1 MMSLGAAMAKKE
13 IEEATDEMAS
23 LKATGKSK
31 KVAGYN
37 CNEYEFI
44 YDKEKSLSYVT
55 TELDFNWPKAF
66 GKMMDKFMPKKNSL
80 PAEAFQG
87 MALEATSY
95 NKKGKEITVE
105 EFHRDIEPVQLP
117 DFEEENE
124 QDENYQEVIKALSQ
138 IGEQCKEIILLTH
151 YQGVPRDEIA
161 EQMGYTKAFARIKLF
176 RCMNKLR
183 KILGI
188 ND

>member
-1 MMSLGAAMAKKE
+1 MKYLSKE
-13 IEEATDEMAS
+13 ALVEG
-23 LKATGKSK
+23 LKAEESAAFEAVYHESYRAVAHYIKANGGYEVDAKDIFNEGLIALVQLVRKPDFALTASITSLMYAICRRIWLKS
-31 KVAGYN
+31 
-37 CNEYEFI
+37 FR
-44 YDKEKSLSYVT
+44 
-55 TELDFNWPKAF
+55 
-66 GKMMDKFMPKKNSL
+66 
-80 PAEAFQG
+80 
-87 MALEATSY
+87 
-95 NKKGKEITVE
+95 KKGKEITVE

-138 IGEQCKEIILLTH
+138 IGEQCKEIILLAH